1 MAGKITHKWT
11 GTVLTITSDSGTS
24 SADLKGSIGDMG
36 PRGCQGPAGVIYNA
50 DGEIVMEGYA
60 TEEYVNHLMDNI
72 DLTDYAT
79 KTDVQNAVNAIPQPD
94 WSAYATKEYVGQQIE
109 AIPETDLT
117 GYATETFVNEKIA
130 AIPQTDLTGLATE
143 TYVNE
148 KVNEAIEAIPDID
161 FSGLATETYVDEK
174 IAEIPEPDMT
184 GYATENY
191 VDIKIAEIHIPELDN
206 YATKDYVDITSTT
219 ALSNYYTRDEVDEV
233 IANLEP
239 GTGGGGGADNN
250 AVLTMKNTSGW
261 LYKVVAPKSECII
274 SGYWSSLEDGLTT
287 GNGVLSAEVNGSVKY
302 LVDVPQGA
310 FSFDIAPY
318 LATGA
323 NKVKVYIYDAYN
335 NQRSIIYNVEVVA
348 VSLTTTFEKDTG
360 PVAHTGA
367 ISFPYVATGNV
378 EKRMV
383 FLLDGSVAGSETI
396 TTSGRQKTFTI
407 PAQKH
412 GSHTFEAYFTATISG
427 MTVESEHLKYDLIC
441 TEEGNNTPIISVAN
455 NRLAA
460 TQYEAITFYYSVYTP
475 NALTSNIELLV
486 NNKSIKELT
495 VDRTPQPWEYRADE
509 TGSMVLKIKCG
520 DTTKSVYVGVNA
532 SEMDVEAET
541 ADLKLHLTSLGRNN
555 QEKEP
560 ATWTYGDIVCGFENY
575 NWKSDG
581 WIGGAHR
588 ITGDA
593 RLTIPFYMFQTD
605 ARETG
610 KTIEIE
616 FATRD
621 TMDYDTVIAS
631 CMSGG
636 IGFEMTAQKATIKS
650 EQAAI
655 TTPYKEDEHIR
666 LTFVI
671 EKRAENRLIY
681 TYLNGIMCG
690 AVQYEAND
698 NFAQTEPVG
707 LTIGSNQATI
717 DIYSIRVYDN
727 SLTRYQV
734 LDNWIA
740 DTQDIDERLA
750 RYKRNKVYDAYGSV
764 VSANLP
770 KNLPYLILEAP
781 ALPDAKDNPTPVKAT
796 YVDPQDESKNFVH
809 DAIADVQGTSSA
821 GYVRKNY
828 IITYPETFKL
838 REDSIP
844 TNIFTYKADVA
855 SSEGAN
861 NVELVRLYNNITPYK
876 TPPQLENASVRQG
889 IDGFPIVIFHND
901 GTETKFIGKYNFN
914 NDKETPEVFGFAE
927 GDESWE
933 IRNNTSNRVLFKS
946 ADFSGT
952 DWLNDFKARFPVG
965 SENAEKLAA
974 FAEWVVS
981 TDTTGLNEIE
991 AAARL
996 QKFKTELPNYAE
1008 VDSAL
1013 FYYLFTELFL
1023 MVDSRA
1029 KNAFP
1034 TFYNGNKVCWL
1045 PYDMDTAMGIN
1056 NEGALTF
1063 GYELEDTDTLP
1074 GGADVYN
1081 GQKSVFWNNLR
1092 DTYGEELK
1100 EMYQTLR
1107 TDNVLSY
1114 DIVEQMFEEHQSKWP
1129 EAIWNEDAWY
1139 KYLQPLVENN
1149 NGSYLGMLQGS
1160 KEEQRKWWLYNRFRY
1175 MDSKY
1180 IAGDAQKDFITLR
1193 GYEKADITLEPYA
1206 DIYATILYG
1215 SYWVQERA
1223 LRGSEYTLECP
1234 MDTLND
1240 TEIYIYSSSQLKSIG
1255 DLSGLKVGYAD
1266 FSMATRLQNLKLGD
1280 ASSSYSNGNLKELY
1294 LGNNTLLQT
1303 LDVRN
1308 CSALGTGEKQ
1318 KAVNLSGCTNIEH
1331 IYFDGTAIQGCTL
1344 PNGGILKTLHLP
1356 STITNLTILNQK
1368 ALTDLSVP
1376 SYENLS
1382 TLRLE
1387 NVGENIGMEALLR
1400 GVKAG
1405 SRVRLIGID
1414 WSFDTA
1420 AEVKELYDI
1429 LDTMKGLDE
1438 NDINMDKAQ
1447 VSGTIYVPEILSTD
1461 LEELQNRYPTITIL
1475 YDAIAYNVIYVNYDG
1490 RELYKTLTREGTK
1503 AIDPVATGKISTPT
1517 KPSTAGYTYTY
1528 YGWDSLPTITSDI
1541 TLTAQFTAK
1550 VRYYTV
1556 SFVDNGT
1563 TLQTASVPYGSTAK
1577 YNGTRPADTD
1587 TTLFAGWYPKP
1598 GKITGNTTYNAL
1610 RATKNS
1616 GKEITDSW
1624 ETIFAN
1630 VDNGTYASKYG
1641 HGDYKKLEL
1650 GNNGGWIYMRI
1661 IGFYD
1666 DDKADGSGE
1675 AVITWMADNALKNK
1689 RGWSSWST
1697 SPTRTYLNGEFLNSC
1712 IPATVRNRLAL
1723 IALPTGS
1730 TSQIIT
1736 NDYVWMPSKS
1746 NDFLD
1751 YKDNSYPSMA
1761 LKENSSN
1768 YELDTSDSAYWLRDS
1783 RNVYF
1788 KSPSS
1793 AVLPGWGYGSTERT
1807 QCWIRICFATN

>member
-1 MAGKITHKWT
+1 MAGEIKHSWK
-11 GTVLTITSDSGTS
+11 GTVLTITSDTGTS
-24 SADLKGSIGDMG
+24 SANLQGPQGDMG
-36 PRGCQGPAGVIYNA
+36 PRGPQGPAGVVYNQ
-50 DGEIVMEGYA
+50 DGEIVMEGFA
-60 TEEYVNHLMDNI
+60 TEEYVNHLVDNI

-79 KTDVQNAVNAIPQPD
+79 KTDVENAISAIPEPD

-109 AIPETDLT
+109 AIPDVDLK
-117 GYATETFVNEKIA
+117 GYATETYVDEKIA

-143 TYVNE
+143 TYV
-148 KVNEAIEAIPDID
+148 
-161 FSGLATETYVDEK
+161 DEK
-174 IAEIPEPDMT
+174 IAEISVPDMT

-239 GTGGGGGADNN
+239 GTGGGGGAADNN

-261 LYKVVAPKSECII
+261 LYKVIAPKSACII
-274 SGYWSSLEDGLTT
+274 SGSWSSLEDGLTT

-310 FSFDIAPY
+310 FSFDVAPY

-360 PVAHTGA
+360 PIAHTGA

-378 EKRMV
+378 EKKMV

-475 NALTSNIELLV
+475 NALTSNIELLI

-520 DTTKSVYVGVNA
+520 DTTKSVYVGVNP

-698 NFAQTEPVG
+698 NFAQSEPVG
-707 LTIGSNQATI
+707 ITFGSNQATI

-933 IRNNTSNRVLFKS
+933 IRNNTSNRVLFKN

-974 FAEWVVS
+974 FAAWVVS
-981 TDTTGLNEIE
+981 TDTTGCSE
-991 AAARL
+991 AEKAARL
-996 QKFKTELPNYAE
+996 EKFRNELPNYAE

-1034 TFYNGNKVCWL
+1034 TFFNGNKVCWL

-1180 IAGDAQKDFITLR
+1180 TAGDAQKDFITLR

-1255 DLSGLKVGYAD
+1255 DLSGMKVGYAD
-1266 FSMATRLQNLKLGD
+1266 FSSATRLQNLKLGD

-1308 CSALGTGEKQ
+1308 CSALGTGDKQ
-1318 KAVNLSGCTNIEH
+1318 KAINLSGCTNIENV
-1331 IYFDGTAIQGCTL
+1331 YFDGTAIQGCTL

-1368 ALTDLSVP
+1368 ALTDLTVP

-1387 NVGENIGMEALLR
+1387 NVSENIDMEALLR
-1400 GVKAG
+1400 GMKAG
-1405 SRVRLIGID
+1405 SRVRLIGVN

-1420 AEVKELYDI
+1420 SELEEIFDI

-1438 NDINMDKAQ
+1438 NDRNMDKAQ
-1447 VSGTIYVPEILSTD
+1447 ISGTVVIDALTN
-1461 LEELQNRYPTITIL
+1461 EELERLQSRYPTLTINHNAISYKITYI
-1475 YDAIAYNVIYVNYDG
+1475 NYDG
-1490 RELYKTLTREGTK
+1490 TELYTTIIPAGEK

-1517 KPSTAGYTYTY
+1517 KPSTEGYTYAY
-1528 YGWDSLPTITSDI
+1528 RGWDALPIVSGDTTIT
-1541 TLTAQFTAK
+1541 AQYTSN
-1550 VRYYTV
+1550 VRYYTAT
-1556 SFVDNGT
+1556 FVAQEGT
-1563 TLQTASVPYGSTAK
+1563 MQTTSVPYGSTVQYTADK
-1577 YNGTRPADTD
+1577 PANPSGQV
-1587 TTLFAGWYPKP
+1587 FAGWYPKP
-1598 GKITGNTTYNAL
+1598 GKVMGDITYNAL
-1610 RATKNS
+1610 YASSSIDNTVIN
-1616 GKEITDSW
+1616 DSW
-1624 ETIFAN
+1624 DTVMSNI
-1630 VDNGTYASKYG
+1630 DNGTYASKY
-1641 HGDYKKLEL
+1641 KL
-1650 GNNGGWIYMRI
+1650 GNLVKLDLGDEGIIYMQI
-1661 IGFYD
+1661 AGFAI
-1666 DDKADGSGE
+1666 DKASDGSGY
-1675 AVITWMADNALKNK
+1675 VPITWISKNVLENEYAYNSAGTSSGLTWGNCELRNTLNTTILNKLPSNLREHIIGVDKTTQYYDSTNTHVSTNNKIWMLDCETEEEPALENVWPNVYVGANVQCL
-1689 RGWSSWST
+1689 RPGISSYSWDT
-1697 SPTRTYLNGEFLNSC
+1697 DLQNYLARTPNHGYEKDIRSAYN
-1712 IPATVRNRLAL
+1712 
-1723 IALPTGS
+1723 
-1730 TSQIIT
+1730 
-1736 NDYVWMPSKS
+1736 YVH
-1746 NDFLD
+1746 
-1751 YKDNSYPSMA
+1751 
-1761 LKENSSN
+1761 
-1768 YELDTSDSAYWLRDS
+1768 SDSADWWC
-1783 RNVYF
+1783 NVNIAA
-1788 KSPSS
+1788 P
-1793 AVLPGWGYGSTERT
+1793 V
-1807 QCWIRICFATN
+1807 RICFCT